1 MSPRIS
7 FLVLAIALFLVGTS
21 AQDHPE
27 EELNSISFG
36 YSGTNGP
43 EKWGSLSPLFNECS
57 SGKTQSPVDIL
68 MDKVVRNKNLKPL
81 STDYSPANSTLVN
94 NGFNVGMRYE
104 GDVGVLIADGKNF
117 SLKQVHWHSPS
128 EHRINGEQ
136 YPTELHMVHQA
147 ADGSFS
153 VVSILYKYGD
163 PDPLLTK
170 IKDQLSELA
179 KEVRA
184 GNEEAHIPVKA
195 LETRHMKRQSR
206 KYYRYVGSLTTPPC
220 TENVLWN
227 ILGKVRSIS
236 KEQVEALQAPL
247 YSTCKKNA
255 RPAQPL
261 NGRQIELY
269 DEFGDHE

>member
-7 FLVLAIALFLVGTS
+7 FSVLAIALFLVGTS

-57 SGKTQSPVDIL
+57 SGKTQSPVDIVK
-68 MDKVVRNKNLKPL
+68 DKVVRNKNLKPL
-81 STDYSPANSTLVN
+81 SIDYSPANSTLVN

-163 PDPLLTK
+163 ADPLLTK

-179 KEVRA
+179 KEVCA
-184 GNEEAHIPVKA
+184 GNEEAHIP
-195 LETRHMKRQSR
+195 
-206 KYYRYVGSLTTPPC
+206 
-220 TENVLWN
+220 
-227 ILGKVRSIS
+227 VRSIS

-269 DEFGDHE
+269 DELGDHE

>member
-7 FLVLAIALFLVGTS
+7 FSVLAIALFLVGTS

-57 SGKTQSPVDIL
+57 SGKTQSPVDIVK
-68 MDKVVRNKNLKPL
+68 DKVVRNKNLKPL
-81 STDYSPANSTLVN
+81 SIDYSPANSTLVN

-163 PDPLLTK
+163 ADPLLTK
-170 IKDQLSELA
+170 GMKRLISLS
-179 KEVRA
+179 RT
-184 GNEEAHIPVKA
+184 
-195 LETRHMKRQSR
+195 LETRHIKRKAR

-269 DEFGDHE
+269 DELGDHE